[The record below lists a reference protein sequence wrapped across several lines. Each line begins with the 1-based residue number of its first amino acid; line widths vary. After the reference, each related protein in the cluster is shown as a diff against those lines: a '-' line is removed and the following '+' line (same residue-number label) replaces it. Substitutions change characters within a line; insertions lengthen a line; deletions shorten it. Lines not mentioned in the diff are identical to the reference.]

1 MNIELRNYRGT
12 PQVFLDGKPIF
23 YASMWGTP
31 PKDDGYK
38 EAHLASAF
46 GDIGVH
52 IFAFD
57 IGGRHEWRPPAEKGG
72 PIIIDFSTFEK
83 RLQSVIDADPDA
95 RFHFR
100 IHFEVPEWW
109 TEYYPNECEIDS
121 SGERRK
127 QSFASELWREQVNSY
142 LAQLIAKVDEIGMR
156 DRVYAYQTGAGSS
169 SEWVKGETSM
179 GEACGDY
186 SQPMRR
192 HFRRWLRNKYS
203 DDASSL
209 CKAWGDT
216 KITFDTV
223 EVPTREEQIPEGHD
237 TFRDP
242 RKECKVVD
250 YYKCLADLCAELII
264 DFNETVKKESKNK
277 VLSGAFYGYLTELAW
292 NRCFF
297 GVDTDAEYSTVQRCG
312 HLGLRK
318 VLESPDVDFLV
329 SPCSYG
335 FRGIGGA
342 GAPMLPTETLR
353 NNGKLYIFEE
363 DSRTMTAG
371 KDHNYG
377 RVYTAADSIAVMKRN
392 FTDVIIRGM
401 GIWWLG
407 HYQDLTVVP
416 EYKPVLSRFQ
426 EIGDFALQLGRKP
439 QAEIAVLLD
448 DRSFFYERDKNTL
461 DLPLIFQQRLW
472 GLARTG
478 APYDLYLAD
487 DYLDRVEKSYKFV
500 IFLNAFMVSEERKQT
515 IRRRLEA
522 DSATALWIYAP
533 AYIADAG
540 TSLEGMESLT
550 GFRFEQC
557 GHPWGPMINILDF
570 EHPITRDLPQDF
582 FWGTNSIL
590 SPVFFLNDDSADI
603 LGQVVYSLG
612 GCKPGFAV
620 KDMGGWKS
628 VYSAAPNLPAPVLRG
643 IADYAGVHLYSKEG
657 DVLYA
662 LDELLAVHTVKG
674 GSRTFR
680 LPRKAEAVYDLFE
693 KKLIAEN
700 ADVFNVDLDK
710 ASSSLFFTGEKK
722 LLDLLPENKAG
733 R

>member
-1 MNIELRNYRGT
+1 MNIELRNHNGT
-12 PQVFLDGKPIF
+12 PQVFLDGKPFF
-23 YASMWGTP
+23 YASMWGVA
-31 PKDDGYK
+31 PKDTEYE

-46 GDIGVH
+46 GDVGVH

-57 IGGRHEWRPPAEKGG
+57 IGGRHEWRPPSQKGG
-72 PIIIDFSTFEK
+72 RIIIDFSTFEK
-83 RLQSVIDADPDA
+83 RLQSVIDADPEA
-95 RFHFR
+95 KFHFR

-109 TEYYPNECEIDS
+109 TEYYPDECEIDS
-121 SGERRK
+121 NGRRQK
-127 QSFASELWREQVNSY
+127 QSFASGLWREQVTDY

-156 DRVYAYQTGAGSS
+156 ERVYAYQTGAGGS

-179 GEACGDY
+179 AAVCGDY
-186 SQPMRR
+186 SQPMRL
-192 HFRRWLRNKYS
+192 HFRQWLKNKYS
-203 DDASSL
+203 GDSARFRE
-209 CKAWGDT
+209 AWQD
-216 KITFDTV
+216 KNAAFDTA
-223 EVPTREEQIPEGHD
+223 EVPSREEQIPEGHNS
-237 TFRDP
+237 FRDP
-242 RKECKVVD
+242 RIERKVID
-250 YYKCLADLCAELII
+250 YYECLAELCAELII

-297 GVDTDAEYSTVQRCG
+297 GVDTDAEYSTIQRCG
-312 HLGLRK
+312 HLGLSK

-342 GAPMLPTETLR
+342 GAPMPPTESLR

-371 KDHNYG
+371 KDHEHG
-377 RVYTAADSIAVMKRN
+377 RVYTIGDSIAVMKRN
-392 FTDVIIRGM
+392 FCDVIIRGM

-426 EIGDFALQLGRKP
+426 EIGEFALQLDRKP

-448 DRSFFYERDKNTL
+448 DRSFYYEHVKNTL

-472 GLARTG
+472 GLSRTG
-478 APYDLYLAD
+478 APYDLYLLD
-487 DYLDRVEKSYKFV
+487 DYLDRVEKPYKFV
-500 IFLNAFMVSEERKQT
+500 IFLNAFMVSEERART
-515 IRRRLEA
+515 IQRRLEA
-522 DSATALWIYAP
+522 DSAAALWIYAP
-533 AYIADAG
+533 GYLSDDDA
-540 TSLEGMESLT
+540 SPNGMERLT
-550 GFRFEQC
+550 GFTFEQC
-557 GHPWGPMINILDF
+557 KYPWGPMINILDF

-590 SPVFFLNDDSADI
+590 SPVFFLNDSKADI
-603 LGQVVYSLG
+603 LGQVVFSLG

-620 KDMGGWKS
+620 KEMGGWKS
-628 VYSAAPNLPAPVLRG
+628 IYSAAPNLPAPVLRG
-643 IADYAGVHLYSKEG
+643 IADYAGVHLYSREG

-662 LDELLAVHTVKG
+662 IDELLAVHTVKG
-674 GSRTFR
+674 GSRTFS

-700 ADVFNVDLDK
+700 TDAFTVELEK
-710 ASSSLFFTGEKK
+710 ASSSLFFTGKK
-722 LLDLLPENKAG
+722 ELLDLLPEK
-733 R
+733 